1 MPGFRFK
8 QFNIEQ
14 DRCAMK
20 VGTDGVLIGSWC
32 NTTGVKTVLDVGC
45 GTGLIALMVAQRCNG
60 EATITG
66 LEIDQEAAE
75 QAKENVAGSPWSKT
89 VTIIHTSMQDY
100 RPDTT
105 IDLVVSNP
113 PYFTNALKAPD
124 AKRSAARHNDSLSV
138 EDLVHFAKQ
147 HLSATGRLSVVLPCE
162 EAKRLVFEGI
172 ACGLYLQ
179 RTTSVQTKAN
189 KQPKRM
195 LVELGKEKAPS
206 PQEDT
211 LVLGEGADN
220 KMTTQ
225 FKALVRDFY
234 LYVD

>member
-8 QFNIEQ
+8 RFNIEQ

-32 NTTGVKTVLDVGC
+32 NTTGAKTILDIGC

-66 LEIDQEAAE
+66 IEIDHEAAE

-89 VTIIHTSMQDY
+89 VNIVHTSMQDY

-105 IDLVVSNP
+105 IDLIVSNP

-138 EDLVHFAKQ
+138 EDLVHFAKK
-147 HLSATGRLSVVLPCE
+147 HLSATGHLSVVLPCE
-162 EAKRLVFEGI
+162 EAKRLVSEGI
-172 ACGLYLQ
+172 ACGLHLQ
-179 RTTSVQTKAN
+179 RATAVQTKEN
-189 KQPKRM
+189 KPPKRT
-195 LVELGKEKAPS
+195 LVEIGKEKAPS

-211 LVLGEGADN
+211 LVLGEGAN
-220 KMTTQ
+220 NEMTAQ